1 MLILEVSPI
10 LEPDRD
16 SVHGHPRDIEEL
28 AISDFGCPARRIA
41 GTSTRFASISLMQCT
56 YETVGCRKLIYN
68 IYFNLV
74 WENNFPSHEESIFF
88 GGFNECNRTF
98 ARPGRTTCKHPH
110 CFRRKVGC

>member
-1 MLILEVSPI
+1 MLILDVSPI

-28 AISDFGCPARRIA
+28 AISDFGCRARRIA

-88 GGFNECNRTF
+88 LAGLTSVTELLQDPVLHTSLLL
-98 ARPGRTTCKHPH
+98 
-110 CFRRKVGC
+110 FRNFR

>member
-1 MLILEVSPI
+1 MCTVIRETLRS
-10 LEPDRD
+10 
-16 SVHGHPRDIEEL
+16 L
-28 AISDFGCPARRIA
+28 AISDFGCRARRIA

-98 ARPGRTTCKHPH
+98 ARPGTCYVSTSLTLGS
-110 CFRRKVGC
+110 FLE